1 MAGERRL
8 APAFIFSLFYGLGKR
23 TKADLSATDSTQ
35 MTQMR
40 SSISRIRNRLNLAK
54 LLLILALLFITYP
67 PAMKAW
73 ESADSIPEEYSRI
86 EYLMKEIDQYLPL
99 VAVMGLLIFTLSDL
113 TLKVEEIQAQIGAD
127 ENHL

>member
-1 MAGERRL
+1 
-8 APAFIFSLFYGLGKR
+8 
-23 TKADLSATDSTQ
+23 

-99 VAVMGLLIFTLSDL
+99 VAVMGLLIFTTAIISIIVLIVSYIPSRRIAKMKPTDAL
-113 TLKVEEIQAQIGAD
+113 RGKITA
-127 ENHL
+127 

>member
-1 MAGERRL
+1 
-8 APAFIFSLFYGLGKR
+8 
-23 TKADLSATDSTQ
+23 